1 MWIFGIKHSPLAVR
15 VRDIGLAVTPGEAPK
30 KTGRRA
36 LPMIIIVLAT
46 IIGIVSVFA
55 LWAKR
60 QLLETETWRTT
71 SEELI
76 QDADIQAA
84 LNTFIVAAI
93 FDNVDV
99 EAELA
104 DRLPP
109 QVAPLAGPISGALRS
124 AADNVVAKALS
135 EPKVQQL
142 FVDAS
147 AAAQSKLIA
156 LIDDKGKFV
165 STTGGVV
172 TLDLTSVL
180 ESVTAELGLPKWPP
194 SCRRRQARSRS

>member
-1 MWIFGIKHSPLAVR
+1 M
-15 VRDIGLAVTPGEAPK
+15 

-60 QLLETETWRTT
+60 QLLETDTWSTT

-76 QDADIQAA
+76 QDADVQSA

-109 QVAPLAGPISGALRS
+109 QVAPLAGPVAGALRS
-124 AADNVVAKALS
+124 AADTVVAKALS
-135 EPKVQQL
+135 EPK
-142 FVDAS
+142 
-147 AAAQSKLIA
+147 
-156 LIDDKGKFV
+156 
-165 STTGGVV
+165 
-172 TLDLTSVL
+172 
-180 ESVTAELGLPKWPP
+180 
-194 SCRRRQARSRS
+194 